1 MKGDIMT
8 GRELMIYI
16 LEHGLEN
23 EPIEDVLSNAF
34 LTEEQAAV
42 KLEVGT
48 ETVRTLF
55 NLNKLPGLKISDTI
69 YIFKDYKKYS
79 ERSE

>member
-1 MKGDIMT
+1 MT

-23 EPIEDVLSNAF
+23 ESIEDILSNAF
-34 LTEEQAAV
+34 LTETQAATE
-42 KLEVGT
+42 LEVGIA
-48 ETVRTLF
+48 TVRTLYK
-55 NLNKLPGLKISDTI
+55 LKKLPGLEIGDTV

>member
-1 MKGDIMT
+1 MT

-55 NLNKLPGLKISDTI
+55 NLNKLPGLKIGGTI

>member
-1 MKGDIMT
+1 MT

>member
-1 MKGDIMT
+1 MT

-55 NLNKLPGLKISDTI
+55 NLNKLPGLKIGDTI